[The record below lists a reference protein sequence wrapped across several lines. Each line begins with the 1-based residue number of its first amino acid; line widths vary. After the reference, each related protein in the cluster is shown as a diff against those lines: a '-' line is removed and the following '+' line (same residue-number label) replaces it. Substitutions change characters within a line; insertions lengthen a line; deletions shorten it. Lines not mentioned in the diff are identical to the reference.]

1 MKILHVSRTMGQGGA
16 EKIVYQLCVDNSVH
30 EQYVISCGGQYVE
43 ELEQAGVKHFMISD
57 MDKKNPFLMLE
68 CLIKIW
74 YVVLKEHI
82 DIIHSHH
89 RMAAFYARIISI
101 FTGKKCV
108 YTAHN
113 VFYNKKKLL
122 KFALKNSKIVA
133 VGDGVKRNL
142 MEEYSI
148 PEDRIQ
154 VIYNSIKIEKT
165 GEEDLLLKELK
176 KKGKYLIGTIGRISE
191 QKGMDVFVK
200 AIRLVIDKYPNVVGV
215 IVGDGEDR
223 KKIEGLVRELDLSK
237 NIVFLGYQKNVLD
250 IISQLEFVVLASR
263 WEGLPLTP
271 IEVFS
276 QGKIIIASNIS
287 GNNEIVDN
295 RLNGLLCEINDVREF
310 SEKIC
315 LLLED
320 IVLLKKLENNA
331 EQKYR
336 EVYSYSVFIEKYNYL
351 YEQCINEI

>member
-1 MKILHVSRTMGQGGA
+1 MKVLHVSRTMGQGGA
-16 EKIVYQLCVDNSVH
+16 EKIVYQLCIDNSEH

-43 ELEQAGVKHFMISD
+43 ELEQVGVKHFMIPD
-57 MDKKNPFLMLE
+57 MDKKNPFLILE

-165 GEEDLLLKELK
+165 GEENLLLKELK

-276 QGKIIIASNIS
+276 QRKTIVASDIS
-287 GNNEIVDN
+287 GNNEVVKDGI
-295 RLNGLLCEINDVREF
+295 NGLLCEVDDTKMF
-310 SEKIC
+310 SKKI
-315 LLLED
+315 LVLLENPF
-320 IVLLKKLENNA
+320 LQSQLEDNA
-331 EQKYR
+331 QKTY
-336 EVYSYSVFIEKYNYL
+336 EDVYKYTKFIKKYNYIYL
-351 YEQCINEI
+351 CQID